1 MGALAGAATA
11 SFLVEAFQYYVGGDL
26 LGFAFL
32 KDVGAAAGSMG
43 GVAAAALVPIA
54 LGVNPTYAILVG
66 VSVAGYGIL
75 PGFLAGYVLSF
86 IVPQIEKRVPQ
97 GLDLIVT
104 ICFAAPLSRAIAMYS
119 SPLVNSTLLNIGGIL
134 ESASHASPVLMGI
147 ILGGII
153 TVVATAPLSSMAL
166 TAMLGLTGTPMAIGA
181 LSVMGSS
188 FMNGVFFHRMGFG
201 DKKTTIAVA
210 IEPLTQADIISANPI
225 PVYVTNFIGGALAG
239 TIVALYG
246 LVNQATG
253 TATPIAGLMVMYGFN
268 NPLVVTK
275 VALMCAAAG
284 IFAGWLGSIIFKNY
298 KIKIMRKYILFIYM
312 VCHLLHVYAGNLEN
326 KINSSYPHLVRVSM
340 IKTLGSHQTPVT
352 IEVSS
357 PVRGIISNY
366 NGINSIVETPVI
378 IGPNLVMLSF
388 RISGPFESGVHYR
401 SLHITNSLGYDKIV
415 KISSIDTFQDVI
427 PLDPNATTVIT
438 IMITD

>member
-1 MGALAGAATA
+1 MEILKGTVLLLIVLAGFSLFSLKAPKGMKAMGALAGAATA

-66 VSVAGYGIL
+66 VSVAGFGIL
-75 PGFLAGYVLSF
+75 PGFLAGYALSF

-104 ICFAAPLSRAIAMYS
+104 ICFAAPLARAIAMFS

-134 ESASHASPVLMGI
+134 ESASHASPILMGI

-210 IEPLTQADIISANPI
+210 IEPLTQADIISANPV

-239 TIVALYG
+239 VIVALYG

-268 NPLVVTK
+268 HPMVVTK

-298 KIKIMRKYILFIYM
+298 KIKTIYD
-312 VCHLLHVYAGNLEN
+312 
-326 KINSSYPHLVRVSM
+326 I
-340 IKTLGSHQTPVT
+340 
-352 IEVSS
+352 
-357 PVRGIISNY
+357 RG
-366 NGINSIVETPVI
+366 
-378 IGPNLVMLSF
+378 
-388 RISGPFESGVHYR
+388 
-401 SLHITNSLGYDKIV
+401 
-415 KISSIDTFQDVI
+415 
-427 PLDPNATTVIT
+427 
-438 IMITD
+438 

>member
-1 MGALAGAATA
+1 MEILKGTVLLLIVLAGFSLFSLKAPKGMKAMGALAGAATA

-210 IEPLTQADIISANPI
+210 IETLTQADIISANPI

-298 KIKIMRKYILFIYM
+298 KIKT
-312 VCHLLHVYAGNLEN
+312 VYD
-326 KINSSYPHLVRVSM
+326 I
-340 IKTLGSHQTPVT
+340 
-352 IEVSS
+352 
-357 PVRGIISNY
+357 RG
-366 NGINSIVETPVI
+366 
-378 IGPNLVMLSF
+378 
-388 RISGPFESGVHYR
+388 
-401 SLHITNSLGYDKIV
+401 
-415 KISSIDTFQDVI
+415 
-427 PLDPNATTVIT
+427 
-438 IMITD
+438 

>member
-1 MGALAGAATA
+1 MEILKGTVLLLIVLAGFSLFSLKAPKGMKAMGALAGAATA

-54 LGVNPTYAILVG
+54 LGVNPTYAVLVG

-275 VALMCAAAG
+275 VALMCASAG

-298 KIKIMRKYILFIYM
+298 KIKT
-312 VCHLLHVYAGNLEN
+312 VYD
-326 KINSSYPHLVRVSM
+326 I
-340 IKTLGSHQTPVT
+340 
-352 IEVSS
+352 
-357 PVRGIISNY
+357 RG
-366 NGINSIVETPVI
+366 
-378 IGPNLVMLSF
+378 
-388 RISGPFESGVHYR
+388 
-401 SLHITNSLGYDKIV
+401 
-415 KISSIDTFQDVI
+415 
-427 PLDPNATTVIT
+427 
-438 IMITD
+438 

>member
-1 MGALAGAATA
+1 MEILKGTILLLIVLSGFSLFSLKAPKGMKAMGALAGAATA

-26 LGFAFL
+26 LGFEFL
-32 KDVGAAAGSMG
+32 KGVGASAGSMG

-54 LGVNPTYAILVG
+54 LGVNPTYAVLVG
-66 VSVAGYGIL
+66 VSVGGFGII

-86 IVPQIEKRVPQ
+86 VIPQIEKRVPQ

-104 ICFAAPLSRAIAMYS
+104 ICFAAPLSRAIAMFS
-119 SPLVNSTLLNIGGIL
+119 SPFVDSTLLNIGKIL
-134 ESASHASPVLMGI
+134 EGASHSNPILMGI

-210 IEPLTQADIISANPI
+210 IEPLTQADVISANPI

-239 TIVALYG
+239 TIVSVYG

-275 VALMCAAAG
+275 VALMCAGCG
-284 IFAGWLGSIIFKNY
+284 IFAGWLGSVIFKNF
-298 KIKIMRKYILFIYM
+298 KIKT
-312 VCHLLHVYAGNLEN
+312 
-326 KINSSYPHLVRVSM
+326 VSE
-340 IKTLGSHQTPVT
+340 I
-352 IEVSS
+352 
-357 PVRGIISNY
+357 RG
-366 NGINSIVETPVI
+366 
-378 IGPNLVMLSF
+378 
-388 RISGPFESGVHYR
+388 
-401 SLHITNSLGYDKIV
+401 
-415 KISSIDTFQDVI
+415 
-427 PLDPNATTVIT
+427 
-438 IMITD
+438 

>member
-1 MGALAGAATA
+1 MEILKGTILLLIVLAGFSLFSLKAPKGMKAMGALAGAATA

-54 LGVNPTYAILVG
+54 LGVNPTYAVLVG

-75 PGFLAGYVLSF
+75 PGFLAGYALSF

-134 ESASHASPVLMGI
+134 ESASHASPILMGI

-268 NPLVVTK
+268 NPIVVTK

-284 IFAGWLGSIIFKNY
+284 IFAGWLGSLIFKNY
-298 KIKIMRKYILFIYM
+298 KIK
-312 VCHLLHVYAGNLEN
+312 
-326 KINSSYPHLVRVSM
+326 
-340 IKTLGSHQTPVT
+340 T
-352 IEVSS
+352 IHDI
-357 PVRGIISNY
+357 RG
-366 NGINSIVETPVI
+366 
-378 IGPNLVMLSF
+378 
-388 RISGPFESGVHYR
+388 
-401 SLHITNSLGYDKIV
+401 
-415 KISSIDTFQDVI
+415 
-427 PLDPNATTVIT
+427 
-438 IMITD
+438 